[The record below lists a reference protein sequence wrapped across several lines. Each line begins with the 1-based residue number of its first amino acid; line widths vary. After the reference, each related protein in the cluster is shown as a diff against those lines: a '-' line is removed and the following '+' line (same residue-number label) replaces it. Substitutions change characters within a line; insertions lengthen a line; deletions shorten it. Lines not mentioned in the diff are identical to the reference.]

1 MNIVLHKILTIGFL
15 LGLALMTFGQSE
27 EKACFSVPGGF
38 YETSPVLELY
48 PYYQQHHI
56 RFTTNGNRPTAQSRL
71 YTEPLLLDASLYS
84 TSDIYTIRISP
95 DDLYVPDSVQHCI
108 VIRAAVFDENDSC
121 ISEVSTNSYF
131 IASLDCNTHGL
142 PAISLCADSLDLFDY
157 YTGILVTGVHFDSL
171 DPINTG
177 NYYQT
182 GIEWERPMNFEFYEL
197 DNAGINQRGGLRTH
211 GKSTCRLQQK
221 SLKIYAKEIYGEK
234 RFEYRF
240 FEQDSIDSFKHLILK
255 PFSSSWL
262 QSGVPNHVS
271 QQIARTV
278 NVESLESRPAVM
290 YLNGEY
296 WGIYYVQE
304 RPDERYLE
312 DHCGIDLDDV
322 NLLFVW
328 DPITEYGTRQYF
340 RQFYNWLEN
349 ADLSDSTN
357 WAYVNEHVDMA
368 CFIDYQILEMFLGN
382 LDWPANNVRSWQV
395 DDGPLRWIFY
405 DGDGCLSLE
414 DFDVFE
420 NALYVGPSMW
430 PTSTRSTLF
439 FRKFLENYM
448 FYNAFKSRFHEL
460 LQTEFQDSITLGYLS
475 DIRSQIEDEVPLQ
488 SYRFNKPTSMDYW
501 RWEMYLH
508 EKFLRN
514 RGEAME
520 TCLAGFV
527 KTKENVSDS
536 FAVFPNPA
544 HNVLFVETRLIASL
558 PATYRITNLMGQ
570 TLSQGNITTDGQQI
584 NISDLP
590 SGMYFITIGDVTQ
603 KFVIE

>member
-1 MNIVLHKILTIGFL
+1 
-15 LGLALMTFGQSE
+15 
-27 EKACFSVPGGF
+27 
-38 YETSPVLELY
+38 
-48 PYYQQHHI
+48 
-56 RFTTNGNRPTAQSRL
+56 
-71 YTEPLLLDASLYS
+71 
-84 TSDIYTIRISP
+84 
-95 DDLYVPDSVQHCI
+95 
-108 VIRAAVFDENDSC
+108 
-121 ISEVSTNSYF
+121 
-131 IASLDCNTHGL
+131 
-142 PAISLCADSLDLFDY
+142 
-157 YTGILVTGVHFDSL
+157 
-171 DPINTG
+171 
-177 NYYQT
+177 
-182 GIEWERPMNFEFYEL
+182 MNFEFYEL

-234 RFEYRF
+234 RFDYRF

-312 DHCGIDLDDV
+312 DHCGIDLDDL
-322 NLLFVW
+322 NLMFVW
-328 DPITEYGTRQYF
+328 DPITEYGTGQYF
-340 RQFYNWLEN
+340 HQFYNWLEN

-357 WAYVNEHVDMA
+357 WDYVNEHVDMA

-395 DDGPLRWIFY
+395 GDGPLRWIFY

-430 PTSTRSTLF
+430 PTNTRSTLF
-439 FRKFLENYM
+439 FRKFLENYK
-448 FYNAFKSRFHEL
+448 FYNAFKSRFYEL
-460 LQTEFQDSITLGYLS
+460 LRTDFQDSITLGYLS
-475 DIRSQIEDEVPLQ
+475 DIRSQIEEEVPLQ
-488 SYRFNKPTSMDYW
+488 SYRFNEPTSMDYW

-514 RGEAME
+514 RVEAME
-520 TCLAGFV
+520 TCLASFV
-527 KTKENVSDS
+527 KTGEIVTEP
-536 FAVFPNPA
+536 FAVYPNPA
-544 HNVLFVETRLIASL
+544 NSVLFVETQSIASL
-558 PATYRITNLMGQ
+558 PGQTYRITNLMGQ
-570 TLSQGNITTDGQQI
+570 NLLQGSI
-584 NISDLP
+584 NAENQRIDISMLP
-590 SGMYFITIGDVTQ
+590 TGMYFITIGDATQ
-603 KFVIE
+603 KFVVR

>member
-1 MNIVLHKILTIGFL
+1 MNNVLHRVLTIGFL
-15 LGLALMTFGQSE
+15 LGLALMTFGQAE

-38 YETSPVLELY
+38 YEASPVLELY

-131 IASLDCNTHGL
+131 IASLNCNTHGL

-322 NLLFVW
+322 NLMFVW
-328 DPITEYGTRQYF
+328 GPITEYGTGQYF

-439 FRKFLENYM
+439 FRKFLENYK
-448 FYNAFKSRFHEL
+448 FYNAFKSRFYEL
-460 LQTEFQDSITLGYLS
+460 LQTDFQESITLGYLF

-488 SYRFNKPTSMDYW
+488 SYRFNEPTSVDYW

-514 RGEAME
+514 RVEAME
-520 TCLAGFV
+520 ECLEGFV
-527 KTKENVSDS
+527 KTKENVIDS
-536 FAVFPNPA
+536 FAVYPNPA
-544 HNVLFVETRLIASL
+544 HNVLFVETRFIASL

-570 TLSQGNITTDGQQI
+570 TLLQGSITADGQQI
-584 NISDLP
+584 NVESLP
-590 SGMYFITIGDVTQ
+590 VGMYFITIGDATR
-603 KFVIE
+603 KFVVR

>member
-1 MNIVLHKILTIGFL
+1 MMNNMLHRILTICFL
-15 LGLALMTFGQSE
+15 LGFALTTFGQVE
-27 EKACFSVPGGF
+27 EKAYFSVSGGF
-38 YETSPVLELY
+38 YEESPVLELY

-84 TSDIYTIRISP
+84 SSDIYTIRISP

-157 YTGILVTGVHFDSL
+157 YTGILALGVHFDSL

-197 DNAGINQRGGLRTH
+197 DNAGINQKGGLRTH

-221 SLKIYAKEIYGEK
+221 SLKINAKEIYGKK

-240 FEQDSIDSFKHLILK
+240 FEQDSTDSFKHLVLK
-255 PFSSSWL
+255 PFSSSWM

-278 NVESLESRPAVM
+278 NVESLGSRPAVM

-296 WGIYYVQE
+296 WGIYYIQE
-304 RPDERYLE
+304 KPDERYLK
-312 DHCGIDLDDV
+312 DHYGINLDNV
-322 NLLFVW
+322 NLMFVW
-328 DPITEYGTRQYF
+328 DPITEYGTGQYF

-357 WAYVNEHVDMA
+357 WAYVNEHVDIA

-382 LDWPANNVRSWQV
+382 LDWPANNVRSWQMN
-395 DDGPLRWIFY
+395 DGPLRWIFY
-405 DGDGCLSLE
+405 DGDGCLSSE
-414 DFDVFE
+414 SFDVFE

-430 PTSTRSTLF
+430 PTSTRATLF
-439 FRKFLENYM
+439 FRKFLENYE

-460 LQTEFQDSITLGYLS
+460 LQTKFQDSITLGYLS
-475 DIRSQIEDEVPLQ
+475 SIKSQIEEEVPLQ
-488 SYRFNKPTSMDYW
+488 SYRFNEPTSIEYW
-501 RWEMYLH
+501 RWEIYLH
-508 EKFLRN
+508 ERFLRN
-514 RGEAME
+514 RVEAME
-520 TCLAGFV
+520 TYLAGFV
-527 KTKENVSDS
+527 KTKEIVSEP
-536 FAVFPNPA
+536 FAVYPNPA
-544 HNVLFVETRLIASL
+544 SGILFVETPLEQ
-558 PATYRITNLMGQ
+558 TYRITNLMGQ
-570 TLSQGNITTDGQQI
+570 TLLQGNITADGQPI
-584 NISDLP
+584 DISDLP
-590 SGMYFITIGDVTQ
+590 SGIFFITLGDVTR
-603 KFVIE
+603 KFITFAK